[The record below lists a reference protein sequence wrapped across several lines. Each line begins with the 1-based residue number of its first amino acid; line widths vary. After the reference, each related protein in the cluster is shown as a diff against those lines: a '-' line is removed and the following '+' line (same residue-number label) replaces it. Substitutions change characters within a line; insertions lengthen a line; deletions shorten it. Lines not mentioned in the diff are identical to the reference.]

1 MIKDDKGS
9 RLKFLAFGGVIALS
23 LGLGYSMGL
32 NHVLD
37 SPSNQIKLGPVDAE
51 SIVLLRQAG
60 QRAREAG
67 DTATGEW
74 LEKACRGS
82 SDRLLGWGRDRGPG
96 RTQGY
101 AGGK

>member
-1 MIKDDKGS
+1 MIKDDKES
-9 RLKFLAFGGVIALS
+9 RLKLLAFGGVIALS

-67 DTATGEW
+67 DTATAEW
-74 LEKACRGS
+74 LEQACSDS
-82 SDRLLGWGRDRGPG
+82 SDRLLAWASDRAHGRP
-96 RTQGY
+96 QVH
-101 AGGK
+101 AGAK